1 MPFPISSNRTLEIH
15 APGEACLPEIEAAV
29 KDALL
34 EAKAKQLSVKPGEI
48 CFRGGMFRL
57 VNGHN
62 QLLAISSGKILFTRQ
77 GDFVLIRYRISF
89 MQMLVLVTAMVGL
102 VFGYFAHAPH
112 EFLVFGWLWIFGG
125 NYFSTLYRFP
135 RFLRAA
141 AEKGRD
147 EAAKALAAE

>member
-15 APGEACLPEIEAAV
+15 APGEACLPAIEAAV
-29 KDALL
+29 KEALI
-34 EAKAKQLSVKPGEI
+34 EAKAEDLSVKPGEI

-62 QLLAISSGKILFTRQ
+62 QLLAISAGKICFTRQ
-77 GDFVLIRYRISF
+77 GALVLIRYRISF
-89 MQMLVLVTAMVGL
+89 VQMMIVVTAMVGL
-102 VFGYFAHAPH
+102 VFGCFAHAPY
-112 EFLVFGWLWIFGG
+112 EFLVSGWLWIFGG

-135 RFLRAA
+135 RLLRAA

-147 EAAKALAAE
+147 EASTV